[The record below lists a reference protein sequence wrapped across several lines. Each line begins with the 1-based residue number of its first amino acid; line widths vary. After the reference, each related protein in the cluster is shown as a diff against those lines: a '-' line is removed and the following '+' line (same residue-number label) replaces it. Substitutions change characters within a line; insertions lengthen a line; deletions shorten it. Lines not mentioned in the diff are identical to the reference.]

1 MFLMYRTLI
10 HGVSAPCYWDTSE
23 SVNYMSR
30 YYFRHVNLREVLS
43 KYHPRTAAPLDE
55 LSKLCR
61 FPGKLGM
68 DGSQV
73 ERAWELGRANAVRA
87 YCETDVTNT
96 WLLRQSSLRSL
107 CRVRPKKKL
116 CIVRLMPLRVR
127 LMRRHQEI
135 NTYEHRCP
143 LGTVLSEILDKVVFD
158 VREPNFG
165 KRVQLKLPKCPVL
178 CIATA

>member
-23 SVNYMSR
+23 GVNYMSR
-30 YYFRHVNLREVLS
+30 YYYRHVNLREVLS
-43 KYHPRTAAPLDE
+43 KYNPRTAAPLDE

-96 WLLRQSSLRSL
+96 WLLY
-107 CRVRPKKKL
+107 CR
-116 CIVRLMPLRVR
+116 
-127 LMRRHQEI
+127 
-135 NTYEHRCP
+135 
-143 LGTVLSEILDKVVFD
+143 F
-158 VREPNFG
+158 
-165 KRVQLKLPKCPVL
+165 QLLF
-178 CIATA
+178 

>member
-1 MFLMYRTLI
+1 MPL
-10 HGVSAPCYWDTSE
+10 GESCNDCYSY
-23 SVNYMSR
+23 SS

-96 WLLRQSSLRSL
+96 WLLY
-107 CRVRPKKKL
+107 CR
-116 CIVRLMPLRVR
+116 
-127 LMRRHQEI
+127 
-135 NTYEHRCP
+135 
-143 LGTVLSEILDKVVFD
+143 F
-158 VREPNFG
+158 
-165 KRVQLKLPKCPVL
+165 QLLF
-178 CIATA
+178 